1 MQLGKIIASAFL
13 DKVNPKTALVA
24 VLAGV
29 ALLNGALACGTSFAW
44 ILVTPGLTVALML
57 LRQAC
62 TASWLPAAP
71 SQVMFSTYKAGQ
83 G

>member
-29 ALLNGALACGTSFAW
+29 ALLNGALACGTSFGW
-44 ILVTPGLTVALML
+44 ILVTWCLS
-57 LRQAC
+57 R
-62 TASWLPAAP
+62 
-71 SQVMFSTYKAGQ
+71 
-83 G
+83 